1 MEILTRA
8 CRIDNKIAIASK
20 SFIGIL
26 IISKIISTTKTVPLF
41 TGIAYIYSYFIGPS
55 TGFITIWIDSEFVMK
70 YYWVRV
76 IDQIELTRN
85 VVLIV
90 MVDTSHSQHML
101 DTVPVFKTINSSLK
115 VE

>member
-1 MEILTRA
+1 
-8 CRIDNKIAIASK
+8 
-20 SFIGIL
+20 
-26 IISKIISTTKTVPLF
+26 
-41 TGIAYIYSYFIGPS
+41 
-55 TGFITIWIDSEFVMK
+55 MK

-76 IDQIELTRN
+76 IDQINLTRN